1 MNKKQKAVKD
11 GMTLGSV
18 LAVVIS
24 YVKWKSIGW
33 AIVHGFFNW
42 VYVLYFIIKGY

>member
-1 MNKKQKAVKD
+1 MNKKQEAVKG

-33 AIVHGFFNW
+33 AIVHGFFSW
-42 VYVLYFIIKGY
+42 FYVLYFIIKGY

>member
-1 MNKKQKAVKD
+1 MNKKQEVVKS

-24 YVKWKSIGW
+24 YVKWKSIG
-33 AIVHGFFNW
+33 F
-42 VYVLYFIIKGY
+42 LYILS

>member
-1 MNKKQKAVKD
+1 MNKKQEVVKS

-18 LAVVIS
+18 LAIVIS

-33 AIVHGFFNW
+33 AIVHGFFGW
-42 VYVLYFIIKGY
+42 FYVLYFIVRGY